1 MNVKT
6 ISLLVATYF
15 VALPSLSAQDP
26 KDLIPK
32 PTSMVEHSGFFTVDQ
47 STQITASSSD
57 PGLVNAANQLN
68 LILNL
73 HLGYSL
79 KITDLPSSTGGIRL
93 ILDPSV
99 VHAEGYT
106 MVVDRKK
113 IEIRGRSANGLFYGV
128 QTLRQLL
135 PLNKPSTA
143 SIPALEI
150 KDEPRF
156 QWRGMHLDVGRH
168 FFSKDEVLKYL
179 DYLAMYKI
187 NTFHWHLTED
197 QGWRIEIKKYPK
209 LTTVGGYRAQV
220 GFVRNQA
227 IGLNVDNGKPY
238 GGFYT
243 QEDIKEVVAYA
254 LKRHIT
260 IIPEIEMPGHSL
272 AAMFSY
278 PELCCFPNDIKEF
291 KEGHVTTDIYCAG
304 KEESFVFLENVLKEV
319 FALFPSKY
327 IHIGGDE
334 AFKDKW
340 KKCPRCQK
348 RMQDEGLKNEDE
360 LQSWFIRRMEK
371 FINANGKSLI
381 GWDEIL
387 DGGLAPNATVM
398 AWRGERGAVEA
409 ARLGNDAVNAT
420 AWPLYF
426 SDGQNSDER
435 APGNPGGNSLMKVYE
450 YNPMPNGLT
459 EQEQKHILGAQ
470 GCLWSE
476 FTPRFEHI
484 EHQLFPRICALSEII
499 WSKPDKDWWGFYNRV
514 AQHENLLRQYKI
526 NYSQRRSYIVESKRE
541 INPKKKGIH
550 LALTKEVK
558 EPIYY
563 TLDGTTPTKDS
574 KVYQKPLF
582 LNQTTTVKACVFDQA
597 GKTDRVNTNFYR
609 SHQAIALKVNC
620 GEAFKDINVS
630 ALTDGQL
637 ETSIQFEAKDLDFT
651 IDLGKVKLVKSLSTT
666 FKEVTFKRFFLPE
679 TAAFMVSADGVNYET
694 VATYASPTLP
704 ENRKIYNS
712 KGEMSGKVGK
722 PIRYVRLLA
731 KNPGLVQGKS
741 TITGQ
746 LTKVLLDEIVVD

>member
-1 MNVKT
+1 MNFKT
-6 ISLLVATYF
+6 VTLLAAFYLL
-15 VALPSLSAQDP
+15 ALPSLLAQNP
-26 KDLIPK
+26 KDIIPK
-32 PTSMVEHSGFFTVDQ
+32 PTSLAEHAGTFKLDR
-47 STQITASSSD
+47 STLIYTSTAD
-57 PGLVNAANQLN
+57 LELVNVANQLN
-68 LILNL
+68 DILNL

-79 KITDLPSSTGGIRL
+79 QIANLSSTTGGIRL
-93 ILDPSV
+93 VLDPSIV
-99 VHAEGYT
+99 NAEGYALI
-106 MVVDRKK
+106 VDRKQ
-113 IEIRGRSANGLFYGV
+113 IEIRGRSASGLFYGI
-128 QTLRQLL
+128 QSLRQLL

-143 SIPALEI
+143 SIHALEI

-156 QWRGMHLDVGRH
+156 HWRGMHLDVGRH

-179 DYLAMYKI
+179 DYLAMYKLNI
-187 NTFHWHLTED
+187 FHWHLTED
-197 QGWRIEIKKYPK
+197 QGWRIEIKKYPR
-209 LTTVGGYRAQV
+209 LTTVGGWRAKV

-227 IGLNVDNGKPY
+227 IGLDVDNGKPY

-243 QEDIKEVVAYA
+243 QEEIKEVVAYA
-254 LKRHIT
+254 LKKHIT

-272 AAMFSY
+272 AAMYSY

-304 KEESFVFLENVLKEV
+304 KEESFVFLQNVLKEV
-319 FALFPSKY
+319 FELFPSQY

-340 KKCPRCQK
+340 KKCPKCQK
-348 RMQDEGLKNEDE
+348 RIKDEGLKNEAE

-371 FINANGKSLI
+371 FINASGKKLI
-381 GWDEIL
+381 GWDEIIE
-387 DGGLAPNATVM
+387 GGLAPNATVM
-398 AWRGERGAVEA
+398 AWRGSGGAVEA
-409 ARLGNDAVNAT
+409 AKLGNDAVNAT

-426 SDGQNSDER
+426 SDGQNSDEH
-435 APGNPGGNSLMKVYE
+435 APGNPGGNSLMKVYD
-450 YNPMPNGLT
+450 YDPMPAGLT
-459 EQEQKHILGAQ
+459 EKEQKHILGAQ

-484 EHQLFPRICALSEII
+484 EYQLFPRICALSEII
-499 WSKPDKDWWGFYNRV
+499 WSKPEKDWWGFYNRV
-514 AQHENLLRQYKI
+514 ANQENLLRQYQI

-541 INPKKKGIH
+541 FNPKKKGIS
-550 LALTKEVK
+550 LAFTKEVK

-563 TLDGTTPTKDS
+563 TLDGTAPTKSS
-574 KVYQKPLF
+574 KIYHTPLF
-582 LNQTTTVKACVFDQA
+582 VNKTTTVKACVFDQA
-597 GKTDRVNTNFYR
+597 GKTDRVNSNFYR

-620 GEAFKDINVS
+620 GEAFKDVNVA

-651 IDLGKVKLVKSLSTT
+651 IDLGKVKLVNNLSTT
-666 FKEVTFKRFFLPE
+666 FKEVTFKRFFLPQ
-679 TAAFMVSADGVNYET
+679 TASFMVSADGVNYET

-704 ENRKIYNS
+704 ENRKIFNA

-722 PIRYVRLLA
+722 PIRYVRLVA

-741 TITGQ
+741 IISGQ